1 MFGKKI
7 AFIAFFVALAFSALL
22 IGLRPMPVFDYDFE
36 SFFPQEDEE
45 LAFYQSFR
53 ERFENDNDYLLI
65 ALGRTEGVF
74 DSAFLA
80 NAWQVHQ
87 SLEKLDR
94 VEAVFS
100 LLTAEEPLLSPFGV
114 RYKKVLDWESGP
126 AVLEASRQKIE
137 QSSQWKENLIS
148 ADGDYLLLLL
158 KNEQKIS
165 KEAGDELF
173 EHIDQVLKD
182 SGIALVHTAGKIRA
196 QGEFVA
202 LLQQEFAFF
211 LGISF
216 LLIIVLLW
224 LTFRSWWGVAIP
236 LLVIALGV
244 LWTLAIM
251 LLSGKALDVLT
262 VMQPTVLAVIGL
274 ASLIHFLNHF
284 LTYLR
289 QGLSSD
295 LAIQKA
301 FSRLFLAVSLT
312 CLTTAVGFLS
322 LYFTNVPNLK
332 FFGLYTGIGVV
343 MMFLSVIS
351 LTPAFLYLLPARIFL
366 AQTQRKDVWQDFL
379 RRNFLLTLKFRKPV
393 VWTFSLLSILALA
406 LVFQLKIDGYILDNL
421 PERHPL
427 LEDFRFFDQNFGG
440 SKPLEIALE
449 AGPSAASLMDYEV
462 LKEIDKLEAFVRQTF
477 GSGVINSPLS
487 LVKWL
492 NKAQNGGQEKAF
504 LLPSKG
510 QFLRMEPLLP
520 RAVDRFPI
528 KVLDEGQKWGRL
540 SSRTEDMGSH
550 RAGEMKEKLLDFAQ
564 NELDTSLL
572 QVRLTGTSHLIDLS
586 HENVST
592 QLAKGLGL
600 AFLFVALLTGI
611 LFRSVRMAF
620 LVLLPN
626 LIPLLWMAGLMWA
639 LDIELKLTTAIIFT
653 VAFGIAVDDTIHF
666 MAKLF
671 SEIAQGRSML
681 YAIKRT
687 YLETGKAIVLSTLIL
702 VSGFSVLMLSKFGVT
717 FYAGLLISLALVF
730 ALLADLFLLPLLLLG
745 LHRLERGK

>member
-1 MFGKKI
+1 MFGKRF
-7 AFIAFFVALAFSALL
+7 AFIVFFIALAFSALL
-22 IGLRPMPVFDYDFE
+22 IGLRPVPVFDYDFE

-45 LAFYQSFR
+45 LGFYQVFR

-65 ALGRTEGVF
+65 ALGRREGVF
-74 DSAFLA
+74 DAGFLEQ
-80 NAWQVHQ
+80 AWQVQQ
-87 SLEKLDR
+87 SLEKLER

-126 AVLEASRQKIE
+126 EVLEASRQKIE

-148 ADGDYLLLLL
+148 AKGDYLLLLL

-173 EHIDQVLKD
+173 GQIDQVLKE

-216 LLIIVLLW
+216 VLIIVLLW

-236 LLVIALGV
+236 LLVIAFGV

-251 LLSGKALDVLT
+251 LLTGKALDVLT
-262 VMQPTVLAVIGL
+262 VMQPTVLSVIGL

-284 LTYLR
+284 LSYLR
-289 QGLSSD
+289 QGSSSAQ
-295 LAIQKA
+295 AIQKA
-301 FSRLFLAVSLT
+301 FSGLFLAVSLT
-312 CLTTAVGFLS
+312 CVTTAVGFVS

-332 FFGLYTGIGVV
+332 FFGLYTGIGVL

-351 LTPAFLYLLPARIFL
+351 LTPALMYLLPERVFL
-366 AQTQRKDVWQDFL
+366 GQAQRNDFWQHLL
-379 RRNFLLTLKFRKPV
+379 RRNFLLTLKFRKLV
-393 VWTFSLLSILALA
+393 VLVFSLLSLGAVV

-427 LEDFRFFDQNFGG
+427 LEDFRFFDERFGG
-440 SKPLEIALE
+440 SKPLELALE
-449 AGPSAASLMDYEV
+449 AGPSATSLMDYEV
-462 LKEIDKLEAFVRQTF
+462 LKEIDKLEAFVQETF
-477 GSGVINSPLS
+477 ASGAINSPLS

-504 LLPSKG
+504 VLPSKG
-510 QFLRMEPLLP
+510 QFLRMEALLP
-520 RAVDRFPI
+520 RAVDRFPV
-528 KVLDEGQKWGRL
+528 KVLDEDRKLGRL

-550 RAGEMKEKLLDFAQ
+550 RAGEMKERLLDFAQ
-564 NELDTSLL
+564 NEMDSSLL

-586 HENVST
+586 HEHVSA

-626 LIPLLWMAGLMWA
+626 LIPLLWMGGLMWV

-653 VAFGIAVDDTIHF
+653 VAFGIAVDDSIHF

-671 SEIAQGRSML
+671 SELRAGRSML

-702 VSGFSVLMLSKFGVT
+702 VSGFSALMLSQFGVT
-717 FYAGLLISLALVF
+717 FFAGLLISLALVF